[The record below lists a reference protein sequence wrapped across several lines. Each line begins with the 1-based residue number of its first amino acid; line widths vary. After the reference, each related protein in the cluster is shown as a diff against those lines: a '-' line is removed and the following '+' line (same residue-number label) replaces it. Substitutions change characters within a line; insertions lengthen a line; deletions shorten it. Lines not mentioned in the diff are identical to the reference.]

1 MATKIT
7 RPDAAKCI
15 LCYRAWARGF
25 SNLCLAGPKLPL
37 DHMEAFWNERYRG
50 TEYAYG
56 TAPNTWLEDMLHKL
70 PPGRLLLPADGEG
83 RNAVYAATLGWDVEA
98 CDLSIEGQRK
108 AFQLAAARGVRIGYQ
123 VGDFGNL
130 PYARESFDAAGLIYA
145 HFDPAKRP
153 AYHRLLDDY
162 LKPGGHLILEG
173 FSKRH
178 PEWQARH
185 PHIGGPRDI
194 PLLYDLAEIERD
206 FGHYEILYLQ
216 EEAVELT
223 EGELHVGEG
232 CVIRFFARKREVV
245 A

>member
-1 MATKIT
+1 M
-7 RPDAAKCI
+7 
-15 LCYRAWARGF
+15 
-25 SNLCLAGPKLPL
+25 
-37 DHMEAFWNERYRG
+37 
-50 TEYAYG
+50 
-56 TAPNTWLEDMLHKL
+56 
-70 PPGRLLLPADGEG
+70 
-83 RNAVYAATLGWDVEA
+83 
-98 CDLSIEGQRK
+98 
-108 AFQLAAARGVRIGYQ
+108 
-123 VGDFGNL
+123 L

-153 AYHRLLDDY
+153 AYHRLLDDD

-185 PHIGGPRDI
+185 PRIGGPRDI
-194 PLLYDLAEIERD
+194 PLLYDLDEIERD

-216 EEAVELT
+216 EEPVELR

-232 CVIRFFARKREVV
+232 CVIRFFARKRDIM

>member
-1 MATKIT
+1 M
-7 RPDAAKCI
+7 
-15 LCYRAWARGF
+15 LCVPTEH
-25 SNLCLAGPKLPL
+25 SQT
-37 DHMEAFWNERYRG
+37 MEAFWNERYRG

-56 TAPNTWLEDMLHKL
+56 TAPNAWLKDMLHKL

-98 CDLSIEGQRK
+98 CDLSVEGQRK
-108 AFQLAAARGVRIGYQ
+108 ALLLAADRGVRIGYQ
-123 VGDFGNL
+123 VGDFGLL
-130 PYARESFDAAGLIYA
+130 PYARASFDAAGLIYA

-153 AYHRLLDDY
+153 AYHQLLDSY

-185 PHIGGPRDI
+185 PRIGGPRDI
-194 PLLYDLAEIERD
+194 PLLYDLDEIERD

-216 EEAVELT
+216 EEPVELR

-232 CVIRFFARKREVV
+232 CVIRFFARKRDMM